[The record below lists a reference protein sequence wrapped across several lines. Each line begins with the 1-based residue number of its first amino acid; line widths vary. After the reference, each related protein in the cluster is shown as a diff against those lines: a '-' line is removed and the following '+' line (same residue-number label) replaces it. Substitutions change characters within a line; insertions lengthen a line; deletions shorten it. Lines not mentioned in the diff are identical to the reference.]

1 MDISP
6 EDGGEVEIT
15 TSLMDADIPCL
26 YPASISIDFG
36 DDIII
41 EAIPS
46 AGYHFTGWSGEP
58 TINKH
63 RNPII
68 TEFNNPLDLTANF
81 APDFI
86 DYVSEDGT
94 LNVSI
99 PAETTALDKRDQ
111 PLTDIEFEVVD
122 DPPPP
127 YQGSVVEPAY
137 DLEPTGATF
146 EPPVTLAWAYDAE
159 AIPEGVAEEDLTIA
173 YYDENGGRW
182 LKLESEVDP
191 EQDLITAPIAHLTT
205 FAILAPPAEAPLITA
220 TEETIFIIS
229 DFTIS
234 PSEVSPG
241 EEVTISA
248 LVINE
253 SQTEGA
259 QVLTLKIDE
268 TVAATE
274 TVDLGTGAFQA
285 VTFTVS
291 RSEAGTYLAELQDQ
305 SGEFTVK
312 EATTNLAP
320 PPPPSAAQEPPSSEI
335 NWAIM
340 APILVAIF
348 LAIFLPL
355 WRKRRRDHF
364 DW

>member
-1 MDISP
+1 VDISP

-68 TEFNNPLDLTANF
+68 TEFNNPLDITANF

-86 DYVSEDGT
+86 DYVSEDGM

-99 PAETTALDKRDQ
+99 PAETTALDERDQ
-111 PLTDIEFEVVD
+111 PLTDIEFEVHD

-137 DLEPTGATF
+137 DLKPTGATF
-146 EPPVTLAWAYDAE
+146 DPPVTLAWAYDAE

-173 YYDENGGRW
+173 YYDESGGRW
-182 LKLESEVDP
+182 LRLESEVDP
-191 EQDLITAPIAHLTT
+191 EQDLINTPIAHLTT
-205 FAILAPPAEAPLITA
+205 FAILAPPAETPLITA
-220 TEETIFIIS
+220 MEETIFTIS
-229 DFTIS
+229 DFTIA

-241 EEVTISA
+241 EEVAISA

-253 SQTEGA
+253 GPTPGA
-259 QVLTLKIDE
+259 QVLTLKIDGVV
-268 TVAATE
+268 TDTE
-274 TVDLGTGAFQA
+274 TVDLGTDAFKLI
-285 VTFTVS
+285 TFTVI
-291 RSEAGTYLAELQDQ
+291 RNEAGTYLAELQDQ

-312 EATTNLAP
+312 GATTNP
-320 PPPPSAAQEPPSSEI
+320 TTPPPSAAQEPPASEI

>member
-1 MDISP
+1 VDISP
-6 EDGGEVEIT
+6 EGGGEIEIT

-26 YPASISIDFG
+26 YPMSISVDFK

-58 TINKH
+58 TFDEL
-63 RNPII
+63 RNPIK

-81 APDFI
+81 APDFTN
-86 DYVSEDGT
+86 YVSEDGT

-99 PAETTALDKRDQ
+99 PAETTALDRRNE
-111 PLTDIEFEVVD
+111 PLTDIEFEMVD

-159 AIPEGVAEEDLTIA
+159 AIPEGVAEDDLTIA

-182 LKLESEVDP
+182 LKLDSEVDP

-205 FAILAPPAEAPLITA
+205 FAILAPPAEPSQVMA
-220 TEETIFIIS
+220 TETHFAIS
-229 DFTIS
+229 DFVVS
-234 PSEVSPG
+234 PSEVGPG
-241 EEVTISA
+241 EEVAISA
-248 LVINE
+248 LVTNE
-253 SQTEGA
+253 GQTAET
-259 QVLTLKIDE
+259 QVLTLKVNGAAADTREE
-268 TVAATE
+268 T
-274 TVDLGTGAFQA
+274 LGAGAFTL

-291 RSEAGTYLAELQDQ
+291 RNEAGTYLVELQDQ

-312 EATTNLAP
+312 KAPTNLAP
-320 PPPPSAAQEPPSSEI
+320 HPPGAQESPPSSEI
-335 NWAIM
+335 KWNIM
-340 APILVAIF
+340 TPILAAIF